1 MKIWLADL
9 AGDLR
14 YALRVLR
21 RSPVFTAVAVLSL
34 ALGIGAN
41 ATIFSLVNAA
51 LLRPL
56 PVREP
61 DRLIRVMRMSEDRP
75 GSISYPLFEVFRDRL
90 TSISGS
96 LATMTME
103 QPIAMDGE
111 EDIVS
116 TELVSGGYFAVPRSV
131 LFGVTPADPRVFAV
145 AALTLAAAALVA
157 GWLPARAASRLD
169 PLSALRH
176 E

>member
-116 TELVSGGYFAVPRSV
+116 TELVSGGYFAV
-131 LFGVTPADPRVFAV
+131 LGVGSAAGRLLEAADDAV
-145 AALTLAAAALVA
+145 APAAPAAVISDA
-157 GWLPARAASRLD
+157 YWQ
-169 PLSALRH
+169 
-176 E
+176 